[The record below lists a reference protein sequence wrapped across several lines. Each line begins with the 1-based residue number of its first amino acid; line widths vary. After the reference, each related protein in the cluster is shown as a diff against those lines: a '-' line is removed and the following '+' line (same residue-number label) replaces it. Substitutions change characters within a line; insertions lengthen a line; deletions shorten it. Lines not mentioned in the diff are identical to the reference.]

1 MVKKFIDPLISLVV
15 IGAVVCVVLFLIAGQ
30 HDALNKQIKASV
42 SRFEAVKKS
51 DTDFAK
57 QAINRARDQVKV
69 VVTEGCLE
77 VAEAELEIKWN
88 EECQKLGL
96 KDRCDLPIDIAGE
109 LIDQY
114 EQAQAECE

>member
-15 IGAVVCVVLFLIAGQ
+15 IGAVVCVVLFLVAGQ
-30 HDALNKQIKASV
+30 HDALNKQVKASV

-57 QAINRARDQVKV
+57 QAINRAKDQMKV
-69 VVTEGCLE
+69 MVSEGCLE
-77 VAEAELEIKWN
+77 VAEAELEMEWN
-88 EECQKLGL
+88 EECEKQGL
-96 KDRCDLPIDIAGE
+96 KDKCDLPIDIAEE

-114 EQAQAECE
+114 EQARAECE